1 MKISPTAVLSK
12 LNYSM
17 GKQLSIGLAL
27 TVALTSAPAYAQD
40 NIWLEEVVVTAQK
53 RAESVQDVP
62 IAINAIVGDQLDAL
76 GVQDTDDLVTLF
88 PNLSLQNNSS
98 INTGVTIRGVGTNNW
113 HITGLH
119 AVGQYQDEVSLFS
132 PFTSQLGLFDME
144 RVEVLRGPQNTLFG
158 RNTTGGAVNYISR
171 KPSTAGIEGYG
182 FTNIGNEGRI
192 DVEGAL
198 NIPFGDRAALRIAG
212 QTVNRDGI
220 FHNAFNGK
228 KMGNIERS
236 SGRVQL
242 LVDISDRTEILV
254 NGHVGYN
261 RSGRV
266 PSKAIGYWDPDGPNV
281 VDGVAT
287 PAALAGAPID
297 CPSVLR
303 GGSSQFKGASDCLTV
318 LPFTGGQT
326 ESPTL
331 DGWRNVQDGAS
342 DRADVNFEGGFLRVT
357 HELDN
362 MSIVSITAYD
372 QMTVEYNQTL
382 SGIST
387 GQGFMPGQSGHTEV
401 FSQEIRLTSANDG
414 AFRWIAGGYYSND
427 DSRLATIIYRT
438 DSGGAPFGIV
448 PSIAIDQEVDVWSGY
463 GQVEYDFTDK
473 ATFTL
478 GLRYTDDR
486 KTGNSAARVAAKT
499 DNGTP
504 VGAPLGLSTY
514 IDLDMFDQITL
525 AAADGSRPCP
535 PPVGGLP
542 CRSDIPVKQVLTEWG
557 GKAGIDYR
565 FTDDIMGYASYS
577 RGFKSGAFDTRALAA
592 FQGTADQP
600 TEAEFL
606 DAYEVGVKSTLAD
619 GALDLN
625 GAVFFYQWDDLQVF
639 DVDNLGRVAF
649 LNIPESELIGAEI
662 DIKWTPT
669 DSLYIQAGVGWLDTE
684 IKDAGTLVTPVEGA
698 PLPHSPEWSL
708 TGLIIKTFPVGNGL
722 VSLQTNIHWMDE
734 RNGASSGSRITTI
747 NDSWQWNA
755 RATYEFGGEQQY
767 QVAFWIDNITAEKTC
782 GSVELNGSLNYMAEC
797 RNPNGGKAFYGVNLR
812 YDF

>member
-1 MKISPTAVLSK
+1 MKLLRTLVIAPLSLMALIASPV
-12 LNYSM
+12 YS
-17 GKQLSIGLAL
+17 QS
-27 TVALTSAPAYAQD
+27 SS
-40 NIWLEEVVVTAQK
+40 WLEEVVVTAQK

-76 GVQDTDDLVTLF
+76 GVQGVDDLVTLF

-98 INTGVTIRGVGTNNW
+98 INSGVTIRGVGTNNW
-113 HITGLH
+113 HITGLQ

-132 PFTSQLGLFDME
+132 QYTSQLGLFDME

-171 KPSTAGIEGYG
+171 KPSTDGIEGYG
-182 FTNIGNEGRI
+182 LTNVGNEGRI
-192 DVEGAL
+192 DVEGAV
-198 NIPFGDRAALRIAG
+198 NIPFGERAALRIAG

-220 FHNAFNGK
+220 FNNAFNGR
-228 KMGNIERS
+228 KMGDIERH

-242 LVDISDRTEILV
+242 LFNISDRTEILI

-261 RSGRV
+261 RSGRT
-266 PSKAIGYWDPDGPNV
+266 PSKAIGLWDPDGPNV

-287 PAALAGAPID
+287 PAALASAPID
-297 CPSVLR
+297 CPSLLR
-303 GGSSQFKGASDCLTV
+303 GGSAQFESSNCLTV
-318 LPFTGGQT
+318 LPFTGGRT

-331 DGWRNVQDGAS
+331 AGWRNVQDAS
-342 DRADVNFEGGFLRVT
+342 PDVADVDFEGGFLRIS
-357 HELDN
+357 HELDS
-362 MSIVSITAYD
+362 MSLVSITAYD
-372 QMTVEYNQTL
+372 EMKVEYNQSL
-382 SGIST
+382 SGVST
-387 GQGFMPGQSGHTEV
+387 GFGFMPGQSGETEV
-401 FSQEIRLTSANDG
+401 FSQELRLASTDDG
-414 AFRWIAGGYYSND
+414 AFRWIAGAYYSND

-438 DSGGAPFGIV
+438 DNGGAPFGIV
-448 PSIAIDQEVDVWSGY
+448 PSIAIDQEVDIWSGY
-463 GQVEYDFTDK
+463 GQVEYDFADK
-473 ATFTL
+473 LTFTL

-499 DNGTP
+499 DTGSPPGT
-504 VGAPLGLSTY
+504 PLGLSTY
-514 IDLDMFDQITL
+514 VDLDTFDQITI

-535 PPVGGLP
+535 PQVGGLP

-625 GAVFFYQWDDLQVF
+625 GAIFFYQWDDLQVF

-649 LNIPESELIGAEI
+649 LNIPESELLGAEV
-662 DIKWTPT
+662 DAKWTPT
-669 DSLYIQAGVGWLDTE
+669 DSLYVQVGVGWLDSE
-684 IKDAGTLVTPVEGA
+684 IKDAGTLVTPTEGA

-708 TGLIIKTFPVGNGL
+708 TGLVVKTFPVGNGL
-722 VSLQTNIHWMDE
+722 FSLQTNIHWMDE
-734 RNGASSGSRITTI
+734 RNGATSGSRITTI
-747 NDSWQWNA
+747 DDSFQWNA
-755 RATYEFGGEQQY
+755 RATYEFGSEQQY
-767 QVAFWIDNITAEKTC
+767 EVALWAENITAEKNC
-782 GSVELNGSLNYMAEC
+782 GSIELNGSLNYMAEC
-797 RNPNGGKAFYGVNLR
+797 RNPTGGKAFYGVNLR

>member
-1 MKISPTAVLSK
+1 MKILR
-12 LNYSM
+12 
-17 GKQLSIGLAL
+17 
-27 TVALTSAPAYAQD
+27 TSAPSKAAFPGGIQFAMALTLAWAATPVYAQD
-40 NIWLEEVVVTAQK
+40 STWLEEVVVTAQK

-62 IAINAIVGDQLDAL
+62 IAINAIAGDQLDAL
-76 GVQDTDDLVTLF
+76 GVRDTDDLVTLF
-88 PNLSLQNNSS
+88 PNLTLQNNST
-98 INTGVTIRGVGTNNW
+98 INSGVTIRGVGTNNW

-158 RNTTGGAVNYISR
+158 RNTTGGAINYISR
-171 KPSTAGIEGYG
+171 KPSTDEIDGYA
-182 FTNIGNEGRI
+182 FTNLGNEGRV

-198 NIPFGDRAALRIAG
+198 NIPLGERAALRIAG

-228 KMGNIERS
+228 KMGGIKRN
-236 SGRVQL
+236 SGRAQIL
-242 LVDISDRTEILV
+242 FNMSDRTEVLL

-261 RSGRV
+261 RSSRI
-266 PSKAIGYWDPDGPNV
+266 PRKTIGLWDPDGPNV

-287 PAALAGAPID
+287 PDALSRAPVD
-297 CPSVLR
+297 CPSLLR
-303 GGSSQFKGASDCLTV
+303 GGSGQFKGTSNCLTV
-318 LPFTGGQT
+318 IPFTGGRT
-326 ESPTL
+326 ESTTL
-331 DGWRNVQDGAS
+331 DGWRTVQDGAP
-342 DRADVNFEGGFLRVT
+342 DQADVDFEGGFLRIS

-372 QMTVEYNQTL
+372 EMTVEYNQTL
-382 SGIST
+382 SGNST

-401 FSQEIRLTSANDG
+401 FSQEIRLTSTDDAV
-414 AFRWIAGGYYSND
+414 FRWIAGGYYSTD
-427 DSRLATIIYRT
+427 ESRLATIIYRT
-438 DSGGAPFGIV
+438 DNGAAPFGIV
-448 PSIAIDQEVDVWSGY
+448 PSIAIDQEVDIWSGY
-463 GQVEYDFTDK
+463 GQVEYDFMERMTL
-473 ATFTL
+473 TL

-486 KTGNSAARVAAKT
+486 KSGNSAARVAAKT

-504 VGAPLGLSTY
+504 FGTPLGLSTY
-514 IDLDMFDQITL
+514 INLDTFDQITI

-542 CRSDIPVKQVLTEWG
+542 CRSDIPVRQVLTEWG

-600 TEAEFL
+600 TEAEFM
-606 DAYEVGVKSTLAD
+606 DAYEIGIKSTLAD

-639 DVDNLGRVAF
+639 DVDHLGRVAF
-649 LNIPESELIGAEI
+649 LNIPESELIGAEL
-662 DIKWTPT
+662 DFKWTPT
-669 DSLYIQAGVGWLDTE
+669 DSLYVQAGMGWLDTE
-684 IKDAGTLVTPVEGA
+684 IKDPGDLVTPVKGA

-708 TGLIIKTFPVGNGL
+708 TGLVIKTFPVGNGL
-722 VSLQTNIHWMDE
+722 LSLQTNVHWMDD
-734 RNGASSGSRITTI
+734 RNGATSGARTTRV
-747 NDSWQWNA
+747 DDRFTWNA
-755 RATYEFGGEQQY
+755 RATYEFGNEQQY
-767 QVAFWIDNITAEKTC
+767 EIAFWVENITADKNCASIEY
-782 GSVELNGSLNYMAEC
+782 NGSLNYQAEC
-797 RNPNGGKAFYGVNLR
+797 NTPTAGKAFYGANLR

>member
-1 MKISPTAVLSK
+1 MKLLRTLVIVPLFLMALISTPV
-12 LNYSM
+12 YSQ
-17 GKQLSIGLAL
+17 GS
-27 TVALTSAPAYAQD
+27 S
-40 NIWLEEVVVTAQK
+40 WLEEVVVTAQK

-76 GVQDTDDLVTLF
+76 GVQGVDDLVTLF

-98 INTGVTIRGVGTNNW
+98 INSGVTIRGVGTNNW
-113 HITGLH
+113 HITGLQ

-132 PFTSQLGLFDME
+132 QYTSQLGLFDME

-171 KPSTAGIEGYG
+171 KPSTDGIEGYG
-182 FTNIGNEGRI
+182 LTNVGNEGRI
-192 DVEGAL
+192 DVEGAV
-198 NIPFGDRAALRIAG
+198 NIPLGERAALRVAG

-220 FHNAFNGK
+220 FNNAFNGR
-228 KMGNIERS
+228 KMGDIERH

-242 LVDISDRTEILV
+242 LFNISDRTEILI

-261 RSGRV
+261 RSGRT
-266 PSKAIGYWDPDGPNV
+266 PSKAIGLWDPDGPNV
-281 VDGVAT
+281 VGGVAT

-297 CPSVLR
+297 CPSLLR
-303 GGSSQFKGASDCLTV
+303 GGSAQFESSNCLTV
-318 LPFTGGQT
+318 LPFTGGRT

-331 DGWRNVQDGAS
+331 DGWRNVQDAS
-342 DRADVNFEGGFLRVT
+342 PDVADVDFEGGFLRIS
-357 HELDN
+357 HELDS
-362 MSIVSITAYD
+362 MSLVSITAYD
-372 QMTVEYNQTL
+372 EMKVEYNQSL
-382 SGIST
+382 SGVST
-387 GQGFMPGQSGHTEV
+387 GFGFMPGQSGETEV
-401 FSQEIRLTSANDG
+401 FSQELRLASTDDG
-414 AFRWIAGGYYSND
+414 AFRWIAGAYYSND

-438 DSGGAPFGIV
+438 DNAGAPFGIV
-448 PSIAIDQEVDVWSGY
+448 PSIAIDQEVDIWSGY
-463 GQVEYDFTDK
+463 GQVEYEFADK
-473 ATFTL
+473 LTFTL

-499 DNGTP
+499 DNGSPGGT
-504 VGAPLGLSTY
+504 PLGLSTY
-514 IDLDMFDQITL
+514 IDLDTFDQITI

-542 CRSDIPVKQVLTEWG
+542 CRSDIPVRQVLTEWG

-619 GALDLN
+619 GALDFN
-625 GAVFFYQWDDLQVF
+625 GAIFFYQWDDLQVF

-649 LNIPESELIGAEI
+649 LNIPESELLGAEM
-662 DIKWTPT
+662 DAKWTPT
-669 DSLYIQAGVGWLDTE
+669 DSLYVQVGVGWLDSE
-684 IKDAGTLVTPVEGA
+684 IKDAGTLVTPTEGA

-708 TGLIIKTFPVGNGL
+708 TGLVVKTFPVGNGL
-722 VSLQTNIHWMDE
+722 YSLQTNIHWMDE
-734 RNGASSGSRITTI
+734 RNGATSGSRITTI
-747 NDSWQWNA
+747 DDNFQWNA
-755 RATYEFGGEQQY
+755 RATYEFGSEQQY
-767 QVAFWIDNITAEKTC
+767 EVALWAENITAEKNC
-782 GSVELNGSLNYMAEC
+782 GSIELNGSLNYMAEC
-797 RNPNGGKAFYGVNLR
+797 RNPTSGKAFYGVNLR

>member
-1 MKISPTAVLSK
+1 MVVPLFLMALISSPV
-12 LNYSM
+12 YSQ
-17 GKQLSIGLAL
+17 GS
-27 TVALTSAPAYAQD
+27 S
-40 NIWLEEVVVTAQK
+40 WLEEVVVTAQK

-76 GVQDTDDLVTLF
+76 GVQGVDDLVTLF

-98 INTGVTIRGVGTNNW
+98 INSGVTIRGVGTNNW
-113 HITGLH
+113 HITGLQ

-132 PFTSQLGLFDME
+132 QYTSQLGLFDME

-171 KPSTAGIEGYG
+171 KPSTDGIEGYG
-182 FTNIGNEGRI
+182 LTNVGNEGRI
-192 DVEGAL
+192 DVEGAV
-198 NIPFGDRAALRIAG
+198 NIPLGERAALRIAG

-220 FHNAFNGK
+220 FNNAFNGR
-228 KMGNIERS
+228 KMGDIERH

-242 LVDISDRTEILV
+242 LFNISDRTEILI

-261 RSGRV
+261 RSGRT
-266 PSKAIGYWDPDGPNV
+266 PSKAIGLWDPDGPNV

-287 PAALAGAPID
+287 PAALASAPID
-297 CPSVLR
+297 CPSLLR
-303 GGSSQFKGASDCLTV
+303 GGSAQFESSNCLTV
-318 LPFTGGQT
+318 LPFTGGRT

-331 DGWRNVQDGAS
+331 AGWRNVQDAS
-342 DRADVNFEGGFLRVT
+342 PDVADVDFEGGFLRIS

-362 MSIVSITAYD
+362 MSLVSITAYD
-372 QMTVEYNQTL
+372 EMKVEYNQSL
-382 SGIST
+382 SGVST
-387 GQGFMPGQSGHTEV
+387 GFGFMPGQSGETEV
-401 FSQEIRLTSANDG
+401 FSQELRLASTDDG
-414 AFRWIAGGYYSND
+414 AFRWIAGAYYSND

-438 DSGGAPFGIV
+438 DNGGAPFGIV
-448 PSIAIDQEVDVWSGY
+448 PSIAIDQEVDIWSGY
-463 GQVEYDFTDK
+463 GQVEYDFADK
-473 ATFTL
+473 LTFTL

-499 DNGTP
+499 DTGSPGGT
-504 VGAPLGLSTY
+504 PLGLSTY
-514 IDLDMFDQITL
+514 VDLDTFDQITI

-625 GAVFFYQWDDLQVF
+625 GAIFFYQWDDLQVF

-649 LNIPESELIGAEI
+649 LNIPESELIGAEV
-662 DIKWTPT
+662 DAKWTPT
-669 DSLYIQAGVGWLDTE
+669 DSLYVQVGVGWLDSE
-684 IKDAGTLVTPVEGA
+684 IKDAGTLVTPNEGA

-708 TGLIIKTFPVGNGL
+708 TGLVVKTFPVGNGL
-722 VSLQTNIHWMDE
+722 FSLQTNIHWMDE
-734 RNGASSGSRITTI
+734 RNGATSGSRITTI
-747 NDSWQWNA
+747 DDSFQWNA
-755 RATYEFGGEQQY
+755 RATYEFGSEQQY
-767 QVAFWIDNITAEKTC
+767 EVALWAENITAEKNC
-782 GSVELNGSLNYMAEC
+782 GSIELNGSLNYMAEC
-797 RNPNGGKAFYGVNLR
+797 RNPTGGKAFYGVNLR

>member
-1 MKISPTAVLSK
+1 MKLLRTLVVVPLFLMALISSPV
-12 LNYSM
+12 YS
-17 GKQLSIGLAL
+17 QS
-27 TVALTSAPAYAQD
+27 SS
-40 NIWLEEVVVTAQK
+40 WLEEVVVTAQK

-76 GVQDTDDLVTLF
+76 GVQGVDDLVTLF

-98 INTGVTIRGVGTNNW
+98 INSGVTIRGVGTNNW
-113 HITGLH
+113 HITGLQ

-132 PFTSQLGLFDME
+132 QYTSQLGLFDME

-171 KPSTAGIEGYG
+171 KPSTDGIEGYG
-182 FTNIGNEGRI
+182 LTNVGNEGRI
-192 DVEGAL
+192 DVEGAV
-198 NIPFGDRAALRIAG
+198 NIPLGERAALRIAG

-220 FHNAFNGK
+220 FNNAFNGR
-228 KMGNIERS
+228 KMGDIERH

-242 LVDISDRTEILV
+242 LFNISDRTEILI

-261 RSGRV
+261 RSGRT
-266 PSKAIGYWDPDGPNV
+266 PSKAIGLWDPDGPNV

-297 CPSVLR
+297 CPSLLR
-303 GGSSQFKGASDCLTV
+303 GGSAQFEGSSNCLTV
-318 LPFTGGQT
+318 LPFTGGRT

-331 DGWRNVQDGAS
+331 AGWRNVQDAS
-342 DRADVNFEGGFLRVT
+342 PDVANVDFEGGFLRIS
-357 HELDN
+357 HELDS
-362 MSIVSITAYD
+362 MSLVSITAYD
-372 QMTVEYNQTL
+372 EMKVEYNQSL
-382 SGIST
+382 SGVST
-387 GQGFMPGQSGHTEV
+387 GFGFMPGQSGETEV
-401 FSQEIRLTSANDG
+401 FSQELRLASTDDG
-414 AFRWIAGGYYSND
+414 AFRWIAGAYYSND
-427 DSRLATIIYRT
+427 ESRLATIIYRT
-438 DSGGAPFGIV
+438 DNGGAPFGIV
-448 PSIAIDQEVDVWSGY
+448 PSIAIDQEVDIWSGY
-463 GQVEYDFTDK
+463 GQVEYDFADK
-473 ATFTL
+473 LTFTL

-499 DNGTP
+499 DTGSPPGT
-504 VGAPLGLSTY
+504 PLGLSTY
-514 IDLDMFDQITL
+514 VDLDTFDQITI

-619 GALDLN
+619 GTLDLN
-625 GAVFFYQWDDLQVF
+625 GAIFFYQWDDLQVF

-649 LNIPESELIGAEI
+649 LNIPESELIGAEV
-662 DIKWTPT
+662 DAKWTPT

-684 IKDAGTLVTPVEGA
+684 IKKAGTLVTPVEGA

-708 TGLIIKTFPVGNGL
+708 TGLVVKTFPVGNGL
-722 VSLQTNIHWMDE
+722 FSLQTNIHWMDE
-734 RNGASSGSRITTI
+734 RNGATSGSRITTI
-747 NDSWQWNA
+747 DDSFQWNA
-755 RATYEFGGEQQY
+755 RATYEFGSEQQY
-767 QVAFWIDNITAEKTC
+767 EVALWAENITAEKNC
-782 GSVELNGSLNYMAEC
+782 GSIELNGSLNYMAEC
-797 RNPNGGKAFYGVNLR
+797 RNPTSGKAFYGVNLR

>member
-1 MKISPTAVLSK
+1 MVVPLFLMALISSPV
-12 LNYSM
+12 YS
-17 GKQLSIGLAL
+17 QS
-27 TVALTSAPAYAQD
+27 SS
-40 NIWLEEVVVTAQK
+40 WLEEVVVTAQK

-76 GVQDTDDLVTLF
+76 GVQGVDDLVTLF

-98 INTGVTIRGVGTNNW
+98 INSGVTIRGVGTNNW
-113 HITGLH
+113 HITGLQ

-132 PFTSQLGLFDME
+132 QYTSQLGLFDME

-171 KPSTAGIEGYG
+171 KPSTDGIEGYG
-182 FTNIGNEGRI
+182 LTNVGNEGRI
-192 DVEGAL
+192 DVEGAV
-198 NIPFGDRAALRIAG
+198 NIPLGERAALRIAG

-220 FHNAFNGK
+220 FNNAFNGR
-228 KMGNIERS
+228 KMGDIERH

-242 LVDISDRTEILV
+242 LFNISDRTEILI

-261 RSGRV
+261 RSGRT
-266 PSKAIGYWDPDGPNV
+266 PSKAIGLWDPDGPNV

-287 PAALAGAPID
+287 PAALASAPID
-297 CPSVLR
+297 CPSLLR
-303 GGSSQFKGASDCLTV
+303 GGSAQFEGSSNCLTV
-318 LPFTGGQT
+318 LPFTGGRT

-331 DGWRNVQDGAS
+331 AGWRNVQDAS
-342 DRADVNFEGGFLRVT
+342 PDVANVDFEGGFLRIS
-357 HELDN
+357 HELDS
-362 MSIVSITAYD
+362 MSLVSITAYD
-372 QMTVEYNQTL
+372 EMKVEYNQSL
-382 SGIST
+382 SGVST
-387 GQGFMPGQSGHTEV
+387 GFGFMPGQSGETEV
-401 FSQEIRLTSANDG
+401 FSQELRLASTDDG
-414 AFRWIAGGYYSND
+414 AFRWIAGAYYSND
-427 DSRLATIIYRT
+427 ESRLATIIYRT
-438 DSGGAPFGIV
+438 DNGGAPFGIV
-448 PSIAIDQEVDVWSGY
+448 PSIAIDQEVDIWSGY
-463 GQVEYDFTDK
+463 GQVEYDFADK
-473 ATFTL
+473 LTFTL

-499 DNGTP
+499 DTGSPPGT
-504 VGAPLGLSTY
+504 PLGLSTY
-514 IDLDMFDQITL
+514 IDLDQFDQITI

-535 PPVGGLP
+535 PQVGGLP

-625 GAVFFYQWDDLQVF
+625 GAIFFYQWDDLQVF

-649 LNIPESELIGAEI
+649 LNIPESELIGAEV
-662 DIKWTPT
+662 DAKWTPT
-669 DSLYIQAGVGWLDTE
+669 DSLYVQVGVGWLDSE
-684 IKDAGTLVTPVEGA
+684 IKDAGTLVTPTEGA

-708 TGLIIKTFPVGNGL
+708 TGLVVKTFPVGNGL
-722 VSLQTNIHWMDE
+722 FSLQTNIHWMDE
-734 RNGASSGSRITTI
+734 RNGATSGSRITTI
-747 NDSWQWNA
+747 DDSFQWNA
-755 RATYEFGGEQQY
+755 RATYEFGSEQQY
-767 QVAFWIDNITAEKTC
+767 EVALWAENITAEKNC
-782 GSVELNGSLNYMAEC
+782 GSIELNGSLNYMAEC
-797 RNPNGGKAFYGVNLR
+797 RNPTSGKAFYGVNLR

>member
-1 MKISPTAVLSK
+1 MKLLRTLMVVPLFLMALISSPV
-12 LNYSM
+12 YSQ
-17 GKQLSIGLAL
+17 GS
-27 TVALTSAPAYAQD
+27 S
-40 NIWLEEVVVTAQK
+40 WLEEVVVTAQK

-76 GVQDTDDLVTLF
+76 GVQGVDDLVTLF

-98 INTGVTIRGVGTNNW
+98 INSGVTIRGVGTNNW
-113 HITGLH
+113 HITGLQ

-132 PFTSQLGLFDME
+132 QYTSQLGLFDME

-171 KPSTAGIEGYG
+171 KPSTDGIEGYG
-182 FTNIGNEGRI
+182 LTNVGNEGRI
-192 DVEGAL
+192 DVEGAV
-198 NIPFGDRAALRIAG
+198 NIPLGERAALRIAG

-220 FHNAFNGK
+220 FNNAFNGR
-228 KMGNIERS
+228 KMGDIERH

-242 LVDISDRTEILV
+242 LFNISDRTEILI

-261 RSGRV
+261 RSGRT
-266 PSKAIGYWDPDGPNV
+266 PSKAIGLWDPDGPNV

-287 PAALAGAPID
+287 PAALASAPID
-297 CPSVLR
+297 CPSLLR
-303 GGSSQFKGASDCLTV
+303 GGSAQFESSNCLTV
-318 LPFTGGQT
+318 LPFTGGRT

-331 DGWRNVQDGAS
+331 AGWRNVQDAS
-342 DRADVNFEGGFLRVT
+342 PDVADVDFEGGFLRIS

-362 MSIVSITAYD
+362 MSLVSITAYD
-372 QMTVEYNQTL
+372 EMKVEYNQSL
-382 SGIST
+382 SGVST
-387 GQGFMPGQSGHTEV
+387 GFGFMPGQSGETEV
-401 FSQEIRLTSANDG
+401 FSQELRLASTDDG
-414 AFRWIAGGYYSND
+414 AFRWIAGAYYSND

-438 DSGGAPFGIV
+438 DNGGAPFGIV
-448 PSIAIDQEVDVWSGY
+448 PSIAIDQEVDIWSGY
-463 GQVEYDFTDK
+463 GQVEYDFADK
-473 ATFTL
+473 LTFTL

-499 DNGTP
+499 DTGSPGGT
-504 VGAPLGLSTY
+504 PLGLSTY
-514 IDLDMFDQITL
+514 VDLDTFDQITI

-625 GAVFFYQWDDLQVF
+625 GAIFFYQWDDLQVF

-649 LNIPESELIGAEI
+649 LNIPESELIGAEV
-662 DIKWTPT
+662 DAKWTPT
-669 DSLYIQAGVGWLDTE
+669 DSLYVQVGVGWLDSE
-684 IKDAGTLVTPVEGA
+684 IKDAGTLVTPNEGA

-708 TGLIIKTFPVGNGL
+708 TGLVVKTFPVGNGL
-722 VSLQTNIHWMDE
+722 FSLQTNIHWMDE
-734 RNGASSGSRITTI
+734 RNGATSGSRITTI
-747 NDSWQWNA
+747 DDSFQWNA
-755 RATYEFGGEQQY
+755 RATYEFGSEQQY
-767 QVAFWIDNITAEKTC
+767 EVALWAENITAEKNC
-782 GSVELNGSLNYMAEC
+782 GSIELNGSLNYMAEC
-797 RNPNGGKAFYGVNLR
+797 RNPTGGKAFYGVNLR

>member
-1 MKISPTAVLSK
+1 MKLLRTLVIVPLFLMALISTPV
-12 LNYSM
+12 YSQ
-17 GKQLSIGLAL
+17 GS
-27 TVALTSAPAYAQD
+27 S
-40 NIWLEEVVVTAQK
+40 WLEEVVVTAQK

-76 GVQDTDDLVTLF
+76 GVQGVDDLVTLF

-98 INTGVTIRGVGTNNW
+98 INSGVTIRGVGTNNW
-113 HITGLH
+113 HITGLQ

-132 PFTSQLGLFDME
+132 QYTSQLGLFDME

-171 KPSTAGIEGYG
+171 KPSTDGIEGYG
-182 FTNIGNEGRI
+182 LTNVGNEGRI
-192 DVEGAL
+192 DVEGAV
-198 NIPFGDRAALRIAG
+198 NIPLGERAALRVAG

-220 FHNAFNGK
+220 FNNAFNGR
-228 KMGNIERS
+228 KMGDIERN

-242 LVDISDRTEILV
+242 LFNISDRTEILI

-261 RSGRV
+261 RSGRT
-266 PSKAIGYWDPDGPNV
+266 PSKAIGLWDPDGPNV
-281 VDGVAT
+281 VGGVAT
-287 PAALAGAPID
+287 PAALASAPID
-297 CPSVLR
+297 CPSLLR
-303 GGSSQFKGASDCLTV
+303 GGSAQFEGSSNCLTV
-318 LPFTGGQT
+318 LPFTGGRT

-331 DGWRNVQDGAS
+331 AGWRNVQDAS
-342 DRADVNFEGGFLRVT
+342 PDVADVDFEGGFLRIS

-362 MSIVSITAYD
+362 MSLVSITAYD
-372 QMTVEYNQTL
+372 EMKVEYNQSL
-382 SGIST
+382 SGVST
-387 GQGFMPGQSGHTEV
+387 GFGFMPGQSGETEV
-401 FSQEIRLTSANDG
+401 FSQELRLASTDDG
-414 AFRWIAGGYYSND
+414 AFRWIAGAYYSND

-438 DSGGAPFGIV
+438 DNGGAPFGIV
-448 PSIAIDQEVDVWSGY
+448 PSIAIDQEVDIWSGY
-463 GQVEYDFTDK
+463 GQVEYDFADK
-473 ATFTL
+473 LTFTL

-499 DNGTP
+499 DTGSPPGT
-504 VGAPLGLSTY
+504 PLGLSTY
-514 IDLDMFDQITL
+514 VDLDTFDQITI

-625 GAVFFYQWDDLQVF
+625 GAIFFYQWDDLQVF

-649 LNIPESELIGAEI
+649 LNIPESELLGAEV
-662 DIKWTPT
+662 DAKWTPT
-669 DSLYIQAGVGWLDTE
+669 DSLYVQVGVGWLDSE
-684 IKDAGTLVTPVEGA
+684 IKDAGTLVTPTEGA

-708 TGLIIKTFPVGNGL
+708 TGLVVKTFPVGNGL
-722 VSLQTNIHWMDE
+722 FSVQTNIHWMDE
-734 RNGASSGSRITTI
+734 RNGATSGSRITTI
-747 NDSWQWNA
+747 DDSFQWNA
-755 RATYEFGGEQQY
+755 RATYEFGSEQQY
-767 QVAFWIDNITAEKTC
+767 EVALWAENITAEKNC
-782 GSVELNGSLNYMAEC
+782 GSIELNGSLNYMAEC

>member
-1 MKISPTAVLSK
+1 MKSLRSPAPSEATISTGNNSA
-12 LNYSM
+12 
-17 GKQLSIGLAL
+17 LAL
-27 TVALTSAPAYAQD
+27 VLALAWMSQPAYSQD
-40 NIWLEEVVVTAQK
+40 SVWLEEVVVTAQK

-76 GVQDTDDLVTLF
+76 GVRDTDDLVTLF

-132 PFTSQLGLFDME
+132 PFTSRLALFDME

-171 KPSTAGIEGYG
+171 KPSTEGVEGYA
-182 FTNIGNEGRI
+182 FTNLGNEGRV

-198 NIPFGDRAALRIAG
+198 NIPFGDSAALRIAG

-220 FHNAFNGK
+220 FNNAFNGR
-228 KMGNIERS
+228 KMGDIERN

-242 LVDISDRTEILV
+242 LVNLSDSTEVLI

-261 RSGRV
+261 RSGRI
-266 PSKAIGYWDPDGPNV
+266 PSKAIGLWAPDSPNV

-287 PAALAGAPID
+287 PDALVRAPID
-297 CPSVLR
+297 CPSLLE
-303 GGSSQFKGASDCLTV
+303 GGSGQFERGSNCLTV
-318 LPFTGGQT
+318 LPFTGGRT

-331 DGWRNVQDGAS
+331 DGWRNVQDGAP
-342 DRADVNFEGGFLRVT
+342 DRANVDFEGGFLRVT
-357 HELDN
+357 HETDS

-372 QMTVEYNQTL
+372 EMKVEYNQTL
-382 SGIST
+382 SGNST

-401 FSQEIRLTSANDG
+401 FSQELRLTSTDDG
-414 AFRWIAGGYYSND
+414 AFRWIAGGYYSRD

-438 DSGGAPFGIV
+438 DNGAAPFGIV
-448 PSIAIDQEVDVWSGY
+448 PSIAIDQEVEVWSGY
-463 GQVEYDFTDK
+463 GQVEYDFADK
-473 ATFTL
+473 MTLTL

-486 KTGNSAARVAAKT
+486 KNGNSAARVAAKT

-504 VGAPLGLSTY
+504 FGAPLGLSTY
-514 IDLDMFDQITL
+514 ISLDEFDQITI

-542 CRSDIPVKQVLTEWG
+542 CRSDIPVRQVLKEWG

-565 FTDDIMGYASYS
+565 FTDNIMGYASYS

-606 DAYEVGVKSTLAD
+606 DAYETGIKTTLAD

-649 LNIPESELIGAEI
+649 LNIPETELIGAEV
-662 DIKWTPT
+662 DLKWTPT
-669 DSLYIQAGVGWLDTE
+669 DSLFIQAGVGWLDTE
-684 IKDAGTLVTPVEGA
+684 IKDAGTLVTPTEGA

-708 TGLIIKTFPVGNGL
+708 TGLVIKTFHVGNGL
-722 VSLQTNIHWMDE
+722 FSLQTNVHWMDE
-734 RNGASSGSRITTI
+734 RNGATSGSQITTI
-747 NDSWQWNA
+747 NDSFQWNA

-767 QVAFWIDNITAEKTC
+767 EIAFWVDNITAEKTC
-782 GSVELNGSLNYMAEC
+782 GSIELNGSLNYQAEC
-797 RNPNGGKAFYGVNLR
+797 RNPNAGKAFYGVNLR

>member
-1 MKISPTAVLSK
+1 MKLLRTLVIAPLSLMALIASPV
-12 LNYSM
+12 YS
-17 GKQLSIGLAL
+17 QS
-27 TVALTSAPAYAQD
+27 SS
-40 NIWLEEVVVTAQK
+40 WLEEVVVTAQK

-76 GVQDTDDLVTLF
+76 GVQGVDDLVTLF

-98 INTGVTIRGVGTNNW
+98 INSGMTIRGVGTNNW
-113 HITGLH
+113 HITGLQ

-132 PFTSQLGLFDME
+132 QYTSQLGLFDME

-171 KPSTAGIEGYG
+171 KPSTDGIEGYG
-182 FTNIGNEGRI
+182 LTNVGNEGRI
-192 DVEGAL
+192 DVEGAV
-198 NIPFGDRAALRIAG
+198 NIPLGERAALRVAG

-220 FHNAFNGK
+220 FNNAFNGR
-228 KMGNIERS
+228 KMGDIERH

-242 LVDISDRTEILV
+242 LFNISDRTEILI

-261 RSGRV
+261 RSGRT
-266 PSKAIGYWDPDGPNV
+266 PSKAIGLWDPDGPNV

-287 PAALAGAPID
+287 PAALTSAPID
-297 CPSVLR
+297 CPSLLR
-303 GGSSQFKGASDCLTV
+303 GGSAQFEGSSNCLTV
-318 LPFTGGQT
+318 LPFTGGRT

-331 DGWRNVQDGAS
+331 AGWRNVQDAS
-342 DRADVNFEGGFLRVT
+342 PDVADVDFEGGFLRIS
-357 HELDN
+357 HELDS
-362 MSIVSITAYD
+362 MSLVSITAYD
-372 QMTVEYNQTL
+372 EMKVEYNQSL
-382 SGIST
+382 SGVST
-387 GQGFMPGQSGHTEV
+387 GFGFMPGQSGETEV
-401 FSQEIRLTSANDG
+401 FSQELRLASTDDG
-414 AFRWIAGGYYSND
+414 AFRWIAGAYYSKD
-427 DSRLATIIYRT
+427 ESRLATIIYRT
-438 DSGGAPFGIV
+438 DNAGAPFGIV
-448 PSIAIDQEVDVWSGY
+448 PSIAIDQEVDIWSGY
-463 GQVEYDFTDK
+463 GQVEYDFADK
-473 ATFTL
+473 LTFTL

-499 DNGTP
+499 DNGSPGGT
-504 VGAPLGLSTY
+504 PLGLSTY
-514 IDLDMFDQITL
+514 IDLDTFDQITI

-625 GAVFFYQWDDLQVF
+625 GAIFFYQWDDLQVF

-649 LNIPESELIGAEI
+649 LNIPESELLGAEV
-662 DIKWTPT
+662 DAKWTPT
-669 DSLYIQAGVGWLDTE
+669 DSLYVQVGAGWLDSE
-684 IKDAGTLVTPVEGA
+684 IKDAGTLVTPTEGA

-708 TGLIIKTFPVGNGL
+708 TGLVVKTFPVGNGL
-722 VSLQTNIHWMDE
+722 FSLQTNIHWMDE
-734 RNGASSGSRITTI
+734 RNGATSGSRITTI
-747 NDSWQWNA
+747 DDSFQWNA
-755 RATYEFGGEQQY
+755 RATYEFGSEQQY
-767 QVAFWIDNITAEKTC
+767 EVALWAENITAEKNC
-782 GSVELNGSLNYMAEC
+782 GSIELNGSLNYMAEC
-797 RNPNGGKAFYGVNLR
+797 RNPTSGKAFYGVNLR

>member
-1 MKISPTAVLSK
+1 MNLLRTLDPSNAGFPNGIRFATA
-12 LNYSM
+12 
-17 GKQLSIGLAL
+17 LAL
-27 TVALTSAPAYAQD
+27 TLAWIAPAAFSQD
-40 NIWLEEVVVTAQK
+40 SSWLEEVVVTAQK

-76 GVQDTDDLVTLF
+76 GVHDTDDLVTLF
-88 PNLSLQNNSS
+88 PNLTLQNNSS
-98 INTGVTIRGVGTNNW
+98 INSGVSIRGVGSNNW
-113 HITGLH
+113 HITGLQ

-132 PFTSQLGLFDME
+132 QFTSQLALFDME

-158 RNTTGGAVNYISR
+158 RNTTGGAINYISR
-171 KPSTAGIEGYG
+171 KPSTDGIEGYV
-182 FTNIGNEGRI
+182 FTNLGNEARV

-220 FHNAFNGK
+220 FNNIFSGK
-228 KMGNIERS
+228 EMGDIKRN
-236 SGRVQL
+236 SGRAQL
-242 LVDISDRTEILV
+242 LVEISDRTEVLV

-261 RSGRV
+261 RSGRI
-266 PSKAIGYWDPDGPNV
+266 PRKTIGIWAPDSPNV

-287 PAALAGAPID
+287 PHALSAAPID
-297 CPSVLR
+297 CPSLLQ
-303 GGSSQFKGASDCLTV
+303 GGSGQFKGTSDCLAV
-318 LPFTGGQT
+318 LPFTGGRT
-326 ESPTL
+326 ESTTL
-331 DGWRNVQDGAS
+331 DGWRNMQDGAP
-342 DRADVNFEGGFLRVT
+342 DQADVDFEGGFLRIS
-357 HELDN
+357 HDLDN

-372 QMTVEYNQTL
+372 EMTVEYNQTL
-382 SGIST
+382 SGNST

-401 FSQEIRLTSANDG
+401 FSQEIRVTSTDDSV
-414 AFRWIAGGYYSND
+414 FRWIAGGYYSND

-438 DSGGAPFGIV
+438 DNGGAPFGIV

-463 GQVEYDFTDK
+463 GQVEYDFTEK
-473 ATFTL
+473 MTLTL
-478 GLRYTDDR
+478 GVRYTDDR
-486 KTGNSAARVAAKT
+486 KSGNSAARVAAKT
-499 DNGTP
+499 STGSPGGT
-504 VGAPLGLSTY
+504 PLGLSTY
-514 IDLDMFDQITL
+514 VDLDTFDQITI
-525 AAADGSRPCP
+525 AAADGSRQCP

-542 CRSDIPVKQVLTEWG
+542 CRSDIPVRQVLTEWG

-600 TEAEFL
+600 TEAEFM

-625 GAVFFYQWDDLQVF
+625 GAVFFYQWDDLQAF

-649 LNIPESELIGAEI
+649 LNIPESELIGAEV

-669 DSLYIQAGVGWLDTE
+669 DSLYVQAGVGWLDTE

-698 PLPHSPEWSL
+698 PLPNSPEWSL
-708 TGLIIKTFPVGNGL
+708 TGLVIKTFPIGNGL
-722 VSLQTNIHWMDE
+722 LALQTNIHWMDE
-734 RNGASSGSRITTI
+734 RNSNTSGSQRTTV
-747 NDSWQWNA
+747 DERFQWNA
-755 RATYEFGGEQQY
+755 RASYEFGGEQQY
-767 QVAFWIDNITAEKTC
+767 EIAFWIDNITGDKNC
-782 GSVELNGSLNYMAEC
+782 GSIEYNGNLNYQAEC
-797 RNPNGGKAFYGVNLR
+797 NNPNPGKPMYGLNLR